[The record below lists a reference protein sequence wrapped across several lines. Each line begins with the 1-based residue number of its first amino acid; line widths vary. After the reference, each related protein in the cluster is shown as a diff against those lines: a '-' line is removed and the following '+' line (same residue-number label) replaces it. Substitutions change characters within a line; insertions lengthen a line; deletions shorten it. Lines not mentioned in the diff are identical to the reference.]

1 MLLPA
6 MLTISSHNSNS
17 KRAQNYMKKEQE
29 STNIKIL
36 LVTEVL
42 PPLWEEASQRALT
55 AVRTVESNLLIR
67 KLKAKIEVQI
77 NNH

>member
-17 KRAQNYMKKEQE
+17 KRVQNYMKKELE

-42 PPLWEEASQRALT
+42 PPLWEEVSQRALT
-55 AVRTVESNLLIR
+55 VVRTVESNLLIR
-67 KLKAKIEVQI
+67 KLNAKIEVQI

>member
-1 MLLPA
+1 
-6 MLTISSHNSNS
+6 
-17 KRAQNYMKKEQE
+17 MKKELE
-29 STNIKIL
+29 YTNIKIL

-42 PPLWEEASQRALT
+42 PPLWEEASPRALT
-55 AVRTVESNLLIR
+55 VVRIAESNLLIR

>member
-17 KRAQNYMKKEQE
+17 KRAQNYTIKGLE

-55 AVRTVESNLLIR
+55 VVRTVESNLLIR
-67 KLKAKIEVQI
+67 KLNAKIEVQI

>member
-1 MLLPA
+1 
-6 MLTISSHNSNS
+6 
-17 KRAQNYMKKEQE
+17 MKKELE
-29 STNIKIL
+29 YTNIKIL

-55 AVRTVESNLLIR
+55 AVRTAESNLLIR
-67 KLKAKIEVQI
+67 KLKAKIECQI